1 LNIQS
6 LFIYIFTIDQIK
18 NFQALSKYDQKTFH
32 TVRKKYWF
40 LMVIA
45 KDHTVK
51 MALNIKQSLP
61 HSQALAIVPKDTFFC
76 SSLNLPAD
84 LDLMMTIP

>member
-1 LNIQS
+1 
-6 LFIYIFTIDQIK
+6 
-18 NFQALSKYDQKTFH
+18 
-32 TVRKKYWF
+32 
-40 LMVIA
+40 MVIA

>member
-1 LNIQS
+1 MIRKPFTQS
-6 LFIYIFTIDQIK
+6 E
-18 NFQALSKYDQKTFH
+18 
-32 TVRKKYWF
+32 KKYWF